1 MSVEQGGEAFGPW
14 LGRQLRR
21 ATISQAELAK
31 ELGITRA
38 AVSAWIVGRAEP
50 RDEHKRAI
58 AQILGIEPEAVNNR
72 TSDVLANLPLTW
84 HHRPAHADGGREY
97 GNAAAFAFNADL
109 SVLAREATQNSLDER
124 HDQTRPVQVHY
135 TLHEISGPHLDKFL
149 DTLQWNELRRHYDAA
164 AGKNQKVA
172 RSLKV
177 ALEDLDRTRTM
188 LLLRVDDYNAAG
200 LTGPEYSDGRFAAV
214 VRRQLDSHKESSRRA
229 GGSYGLGKVT
239 LWATSKFGLVMMNS
253 TLSEPHE
260 GRTERRVIG
269 RLDLPWRT
277 VDDEAYA
284 GPAWFGEP
292 DTSPEHPK
300 VSRSWWADEQTVRD
314 LYLERPGADAGTS
327 FLIVGAHDASGDA
340 ESLQDM
346 HEKLV
351 RSLADGFWAAM
362 VGGQRAGALLDA
374 RVTTM
379 RNGQV
384 LVPEQRVDP
393 HSRHPAL
400 SRALKA
406 YLDNDTV
413 SERTSGDQV
422 AQTNVSLFVTPLMN
436 APRVEGKGTEHRAVL
451 LLTGTDDEDRKNRV
465 VCMRGNRMTIME
477 RRPRELPLGTD
488 SFQAVLLAGY
498 ATENDGE
505 DVQLAEDF
513 LRASEPPEHNK
524 WDRTEELTSLYRR
537 GALSRIDDFK
547 EEIDKAVRE
556 LVGRRETVTRG
567 GPAVLQELLRLNSGG
582 VSTGTRR
589 AQGVPTVRSINARLD
604 DTGAWHVDVD
614 LKLPDAD
621 DFWLLTPVAKFGV
634 RSGGAMN
641 VRWHVITG
649 ADNCEVENG
658 NLVIP
663 AGARSASFAGVT
675 DPGSHP
681 VRGTLSRLL
690 IDVYKAR
697 GGAR

>member
-1 MSVEQGGEAFGPW
+1 MSVEQGEAFGPW

-31 ELGITRA
+31 RLGITRA

-50 RDEHKRAI
+50 RDEHKRMI
-58 AQILGIEPEAVNNR
+58 AEILGIDPEAVTNR
-72 TSDVLANLPLTW
+72 TSDVSTNLPLTW

-124 HDQTRPVQVHY
+124 HDLTRPVQVHY

-149 DTLQWNELRRHYDAA
+149 DTLRWNELREHYDAA
-164 AGKNQKVA
+164 AGKNQKVS
-172 RSLKV
+172 RSLKA
-177 ALEDLDRTRTM
+177 ALEELDRTRTT

-292 DTSPEHPK
+292 DTSLEHPK
-300 VSRSWWADEQTVRD
+300 VSRSWWADEETVRD
-314 LYLERPGADAGTS
+314 LHLERPHSDAGTS
-327 FLIVGAHDASGDA
+327 FLIVGAYDASGDA
-340 ESLQDM
+340 ASLQDM

-393 HSRHPAL
+393 YSRHPAL

-413 SERTSGDQV
+413 PERTSGDQV
-422 AQTNVSLFVTPLMN
+422 AQTDVPLFVTPLLN

-451 LLTGTDDEDRKNRV
+451 LLTATDDEERKNRV

-488 SFQAVLLAGY
+488 SFQAVLLAGH
-498 ATENDGE
+498 ATENDGD

-547 EEIDKAVRE
+547 EEIDRAVRE

-614 LKLPDAD
+614 LKLPEAEDS
-621 DFWLLTPVAKFGV
+621 WLLTPVAKFDV
-634 RSGGAMN
+634 RSGGRPA
-641 VRWHVITG
+641 VEWSLLTA
-649 ADNCEVENG
+649 ADNCQVENG

-663 AGARSASFAGVT
+663 AGTRSASFAGVT
-675 DPGSHP
+675 DPASHP
-681 VRGTLSRLL
+681 VRGKLSRLL
-690 IDVYKAR
+690 VDVQKAR

>member
-1 MSVEQGGEAFGPW
+1 MSVEQGEAFGPW

-21 ATISQAELAK
+21 ATRSQAELAK
-31 ELGITRA
+31 HLGITRA

-50 RDEHKRAI
+50 RDEHKRMI
-58 AQILGIEPEAVNNR
+58 ADFLGIAPEAVSNR
-72 TSDVLANLPLTW
+72 TSDIATNLPLTW

-124 HDQTRPVQVHY
+124 HDLTRPVQVHY
-135 TLHEISGPHLDKFL
+135 TLHEVSGPHLDKFL
-149 DTLQWNELRRHYDAA
+149 DTLRWNELRKHYDAA
-164 AGKNQKVA
+164 AEKKQKVA
-172 RSLKV
+172 RSLKA
-177 ALEDLDRTRTM
+177 ALEELDQTRAM
-188 LLLRVDDYNAAG
+188 LLLRVDDYNASG

-214 VRRQLDSHKESSRRA
+214 VRRQLDSHKESSKRA

-239 LWATSKFGLVMMNS
+239 LWATSRFGLVLMNS

-292 DTSPEHPK
+292 DTSPEHRG
-300 VSRSWWADEQTVRD
+300 VSRSWWADESTVRD
-314 LYLERPGADAGTS
+314 LHLERPNSDAGTS

-362 VGGQRAGALLDA
+362 IGGERAGALLDA

-393 HSRHPAL
+393 YSRHPAL

-413 SERTSGDQV
+413 AERTSDDQV
-422 AQTNVSLFVTPLMN
+422 AQTEVSLFVTPLRD
-436 APRVEGKGTEHRAVL
+436 ASRVEGKGIEHRAVL

-477 RRPRELPLGTD
+477 RRPRDLPLGTD
-488 SFQAVLLAGY
+488 AFQAVLLAGY

-505 DVQLAEDF
+505 SIRLAEDF

-537 GALSRIDDFK
+537 GALTRINDFK
-547 EEIDKAVRE
+547 DEIDRAVRE
-556 LVGRRETVTRG
+556 LVGRRENVTRG
-567 GPAVLQELLRLNSGG
+567 GPAALQELLRLNGS
-582 VSTGTRR
+582 VYTGTRR

-604 DTGAWHVDVD
+604 DAGAWHVDVD
-614 LKLPDAD
+614 LKLPDAED
-621 DFWLLTPVAKFGV
+621 SWLLTPIAKFDV
-634 RSGGAMN
+634 RSGGRPAIE
-641 VRWHVITG
+641 WSLLT
-649 ADNCEVENG
+649 AAENCRFENG

-663 AGARSASFAGVT
+663 AGTRSASFAGVT
-675 DPGSHP
+675 DPASHP
-681 VRGTLSRLL
+681 VRGKLSRLL
-690 IDVYKAR
+690 VDIQKAR
-697 GGAR
+697 GGVR